1 MTTTTTTLTRR
12 HRNIAIHVYRGA
24 HEEKIGVWSVRWRG
38 LSARELAHL
47 IDTDVDLKA
56 CRELSGWRAI
66 VTVGGVYVATV
77 RKNCADM
84 NAIAEIRELVCG
96 HLDRITFEAPVLA

>member
-1 MTTTTTTLTRR
+1 MSTTTTLTRR
-12 HRNIAIHVYRGA
+12 HLNIGVHVYRGA
-24 HEEKIGVWSVRWRG
+24 HEEKLGVYAAAWSG
-38 LSARELAHL
+38 MSARELIEEL
-47 IDTDVDLKA
+47 DTDVDLKA

-77 RKNCADM
+77 RKDRADM

-96 HLDRITFEAPVLA
+96 HVDRVSFSPVLA